1 MKKLMYL
8 ASALAAAVPALAQD
22 GPSASPAEQMFEQA
36 TGLVNEVQPLLVTFL
51 VLSFGIVIAF
61 VSYKLAKRGANKI

>member
-8 ASALAAAVPALAQD
+8 APALVAAVPALAQE
-22 GPSASPAEQMFEQA
+22 ASPAEQMFSQA
-36 TGLVNEVQPLLVTFL
+36 SGLVSEVQPLLVSFL